1 MLLNWVYSLPNEIGY
16 YNVETKSTM
25 GRLQRLEAFW
35 NGNNWSFTNQEFV
48 RRLDMENIHKH

>member
-16 YNVETKSTM
+16 YIVETKSTM

-48 RRLDMENIHKH
+48 RRLDMENIHKN

>member
-16 YNVETKSTM
+16 YIVETKSTM

-35 NGNNWSFTNQEFV
+35 NGNNWSFTNQEFM
-48 RRLDMENIHKH
+48 RRLDMENIHKN